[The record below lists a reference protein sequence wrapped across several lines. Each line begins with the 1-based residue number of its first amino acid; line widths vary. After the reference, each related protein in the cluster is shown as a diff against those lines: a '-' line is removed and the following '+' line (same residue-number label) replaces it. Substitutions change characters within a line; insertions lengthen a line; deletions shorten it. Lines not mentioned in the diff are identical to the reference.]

1 MIDIE
6 NLRKLNVIE
15 NFVVTQ
21 HALDRLLTRNIS
33 MSDVQKVIE
42 EGEIIKQYEDDKPY
56 PSCLIL
62 GLSIEGR
69 MLHVVVSHNEESIYL
84 ITAYYPDLSIWNDNF
99 KIKR

>member
-69 MLHVVVSHNEESIYL
+69 MLHVVVSHNKESIYL

>member
-6 NLRKLNVIE
+6 KLRKLNVIE